1 MDLLKSQ
8 VILPVSPKGAGS
20 IPAGPRDGTTARPV
34 GRLAAN
40 RQCHRP
46 RFLKNK
52 EDLKSLRCYATFR
65 LVVTFW
71 RRLSGSLP
79 SHKNR
84 PQWFRIR
91 PLGRHERDRGRAG
104 RYGKVVGSVA
114 VVTALVGSI
123 RSTTSPVKAWP
134 MRCATPKSILYAMN
148 RCATLTPAPT
158 WQSSSARRSPN
169 RARSNDKHGAFGL
182 DLPEL
187 KRSVSSPDKGW
198 NLRGTCLPTTPD

>member
-114 VVTALVGSI
+114 VGIRGQCPRKSFNWLAIDRLEIHPSSRIRLPPAL
-123 RSTTSPVKAWP
+123 SPLP
-134 MRCATPKSILYAMN
+134 RL
-148 RCATLTPAPT
+148 
-158 WQSSSARRSPN
+158 
-169 RARSNDKHGAFGL
+169 HG
-182 DLPEL
+182 
-187 KRSVSSPDKGW
+187 
-198 NLRGTCLPTTPD
+198 